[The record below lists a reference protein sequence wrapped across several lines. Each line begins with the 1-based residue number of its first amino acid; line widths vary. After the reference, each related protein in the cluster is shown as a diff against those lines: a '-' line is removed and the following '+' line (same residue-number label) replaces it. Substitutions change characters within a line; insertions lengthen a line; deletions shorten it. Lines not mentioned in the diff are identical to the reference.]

1 MPSYLGHRP
10 VAPISPLLVSTHD
23 IEDGGGSEY
32 VRGLLAQLPFTLPL
46 IYARAN
52 TEPNG
57 TGQRN
62 VDDERSRHFVRALVI
77 TPKKSTATLKDH
89 MERDREQI
97 PSHNAFSFAM
107 GDVEPNGSRRP
118 TIKIKAYSVRSRG
131 EPKMDHVRPPPR
143 EVHQVE
149 AGEQSN
155 LKGKKTILRGQRSDL
170 VGAEEMQ
177 SCADQG
183 AGCTALTSMCVET
196 LIHCPLVPHTLTPLC
211 SSTLTGICVS
221 KK

>member
-1 MPSYLGHRP
+1 MTVTTKQAELGTEESASEVYVSEHHQHAISKRVRALHGLFASVLDESSVLMPSYLGHRP

-32 VRGLLAQLPFTLPL
+32 VRVLLAQLPFTLPL

-155 LKGKKTILRGQRSDL
+155 LDVR
-170 VGAEEMQ
+170 
-177 SCADQG
+177 
-183 AGCTALTSMCVET
+183 
-196 LIHCPLVPHTLTPLC
+196 
-211 SSTLTGICVS
+211 
-221 KK
+221 